1 MQGKVGRERDIEQYL
16 EEGLLALLPFYE
28 GDAGRTMVH
37 TLQGEHRDRRST
49 GWLVQRIATYYHL
62 DLGELRRRC
71 GRLLNQR
78 HHITLPLTS
87 ALVLLPVRARSSRV
101 LGETTMGYLSLLQ
114 VERILP
120 AEGAGGA
127 EPREDGRGAR
137 EKDAHVSSAVPPHA
151 SSPTSSLTSASPA
164 SSPASSPVSAPP
176 ASPASS
182 FTSAPASS
190 PMPFL
195 SRVLFK
201 NGLQLGSLNT
211 AETLEERLRQGHLLR
226 RETRGAGAGAGA
238 QFIGAGAE
246 DFLELLPS
254 CQCVLKDIFVRIL
267 KGKGG

>member
-1 MQGKVGRERDIEQYL
+1 MQGKAGRERDVEQYL

-137 EKDAHVSSAVPPHA
+137 ENSAHVSSAAAP
-151 SSPTSSLTSASPA
+151 
-164 SSPASSPVSAPP
+164 PASSPVSAPTSALPASPTSAPP

-254 CQCVLKDIFVRIL
+254 CQCVLKDIFVRII